1 MADETKTR
9 GGTRE
14 AHDALQTVNTI
25 LRDAVFQTE
34 PRGENDTIPPGLWV
48 DVLGHLRGVLAKEAE
63 LTSVIAA
70 LILTAAEEADDDDFA
85 SAQAAAKV
93 LKTVEKA
100 IVTNA
105 KELSEAQA
113 HLNLYG
119 KNDLPEDDL
128 PRP

>member
-1 MADETKTR
+1 MADEIKR

-14 AHDALQTVNTI
+14 AHDALQSVNMI

-34 PRGENDTIPPGLWV
+34 PRGESDMIPPGLWV
-48 DVLGHLRGVLAKEAE
+48 DVLGHLRGALAKEAE
-63 LTSVIAA
+63 LISVIAGM
-70 LILTAAEEADDDDFA
+70 ILTAAEEADDDDFT

-93 LKTVEKA
+93 LKAVEAA
-100 IVTNA
+100 IVKNA
-105 KELSEAQA
+105 KKLTEAQA
-113 HLNLYG
+113 HLKLYG